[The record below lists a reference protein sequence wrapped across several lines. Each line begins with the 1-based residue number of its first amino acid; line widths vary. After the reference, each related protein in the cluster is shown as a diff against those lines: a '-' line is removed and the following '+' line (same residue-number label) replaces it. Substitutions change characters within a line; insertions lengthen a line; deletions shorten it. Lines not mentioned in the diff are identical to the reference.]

1 MNDEQLIWNEYK
13 LIRESHI
20 VRPKPIPLG
29 IDNLVLIKRKA
40 GDGFSYGIF
49 DYSEKPRKMIGH
61 ISGFESDY
69 GRYKDTFHL
78 YKTELTEET
87 RNDPKYHN
95 KGIYRTAIQKV
106 ANLYPK
112 GLYVG
117 QFEASIKLQRS
128 LAKMPT
134 YEFIDNETYLKDI
147 FIRPE
152 K

>member
-1 MNDEQLIWNEYK
+1 MNDEELIWEAYTAR
-13 LIRESHI
+13 L
-20 VRPKPIPLG
+20 KPIPLG
-29 IDNLVLIKRKA
+29 IDNLVLIKRKS
-40 GDGFSYGIF
+40 GDGFNYGIF

-78 YKTELTEET
+78 YRTELTEET

-106 ANLYPK
+106 ANLYPN

-134 YEFIDNETYLKDI
+134 YEFIDNEVYLKDI

>member
-1 MNDEQLIWNEYK
+1 MNDEQLIWEAYSAIK
-13 LIRESHI
+13 K
-20 VRPKPIPLG
+20 PKPISLG

-40 GDGFSYGIF
+40 GDVYNYVIF

-87 RNDPKYHN
+87 RKNPKYHN

-106 ANLYPK
+106 ANLYPN
-112 GLYVG
+112 GLYVRKM
-117 QFEASIKLQRS
+117 EASGELQRS

-134 YEFIDNETYLKDI
+134 YEFIDNEVYLKDI

-152 K
+152 NYSK